1 MTTSKVRIP
10 AKMVGKLIGERGK
23 TVVEISRDSKCRV
36 SQQIH
41 IITEWENKQCGNPA
55 GYDPEGGGGQGHSHH
70 LHHGQEEGYH
80 DGAVSHAKDPQR
92 RKVTILL

>member
-36 SQQIH
+36 NQQILS
-41 IITEWENKQCGNPA
+41 QCGKMNNLAILQVTIPRV
-55 GYDPEGGGGQGHSHH
+55 
-70 LHHGQEEGYH
+70 EEG
-80 DGAVSHAKDPQR
+80 KDTVIISITGKKKDITTAQYLMQ
-92 RKVTILL
+92 KTLKGGK

>member
-36 SQQIH
+36 NQ
-41 IITEWENKQCGNPA
+41 
-55 GYDPEGGGGQGHSHH
+55 
-70 LHHGQEEGYH
+70 L
-80 DGAVSHAKDPQR
+80 
-92 RKVTILL
+92 IL

>member
-36 SQQIH
+36 NQQMH
-41 IITEWENKQCGNPA
+41 IN
-55 GYDPEGGGGQGHSHH
+55 YH
-70 LHHGQEEGYH
+70 LVG
-80 DGAVSHAKDPQR
+80 K
-92 RKVTILL
+92 